1 MPNKLG
7 DICKLLGGYAYSSAD
22 FLPFGTPVVKIGDVT
37 GGGRINYASMQCVSN
52 EIAKQTARFQTE
64 PNDTLIAMTGANVGK
79 TSRIGPDDPDARIN
93 QRVGKFIPIATEG
106 YSKDYIHFL
115 VSGRAAYEYF
125 ANAAYGSAQPN
136 ISATLIENLPVPD
149 FAPSEAT
156 RIGAT
161 LFALDDKIDLNR
173 RMNETLEGMARAIFK
188 DWFVDFGPTRAKM
201 EGYAPYLAP
210 DMWSLFPDR
219 LDDDE
224 KPEGWKLSALREV
237 VHHIRETISPSS
249 SPEELFDHYSIPAF
263 DQGQDPVREA
273 GSGILS
279 NKTIVPADVVLLSK
293 LNPEISRV
301 WLVDIDAGTRAI
313 CSTEFLVFSPRVPS
327 DRALLYCLMT
337 EGTFKQRLEGM
348 VTGTSKSHQRVGPDA
363 VLAIDLVIAPRQIMD
378 AFPTLAEPM
387 LNRIVANRREVR
399 TLSRTRD
406 LLLPKLMSG
415 EIRVKDAEKAPE
427 AVLGVQASPKA
438 ILRKLRSRG
447 YRNLAMARRTVSTLA
462 RMATSPS
469 EQATAMCFWSNVCA
483 QPLPSS
489 TQR

>member
-1 MPNKLG
+1 MSDHPDVRLRVNAILDVGVPFLRSLNVEPFRINTTDLKYISRDFHQRLKKSALKPG
-7 DICKLLGGYAYSSAD
+7 DIVIVRTGKPGSCAVIPDWLLEANCSDVVVVRPGRKVRPGYISYVVNSTAAHHIDAHTVGAVQQHFNVASARQIR
-22 FLPFGTPVVKIGDVT
+22 FWLPPIVEQD
-37 GGGRINYASMQCVSN
+37 RILSILC
-52 EIAKQTARFQTE
+52 
-64 PNDTLIAMTGANVGK
+64 
-79 TSRIGPDDPDARIN
+79 
-93 QRVGKFIPIATEG
+93 
-106 YSKDYIHFL
+106 
-115 VSGRAAYEYF
+115 
-125 ANAAYGSAQPN
+125 
-136 ISATLIENLPVPD
+136 
-149 FAPSEAT
+149 
-156 RIGAT
+156 
-161 LFALDDKIDLNR
+161 ALDDNIDLNR
-173 RMNETLEGMARAIFK
+173 RMNETLEAMARAIFK
-188 DWFVDFGPTRAKM
+188 DWFVEFGPTRAKM
-201 EGYAPYLAP
+201 EGRAPYLAP

-279 NKTIVPADVVLLSK
+279 NKTIVPADVILLSK

-378 AFPTLAEPM
+378 AFPTLAAPM
-387 LNRIVANRREVR
+387 LNRILANRREVR

-415 EIRVKDAEKAPE
+415 EIRVKDAEKAAE
-427 AVLGVQASPKA
+427 AVL
-438 ILRKLRSRG
+438 
-447 YRNLAMARRTVSTLA
+447 
-462 RMATSPS
+462 
-469 EQATAMCFWSNVCA
+469 
-483 QPLPSS
+483 
-489 TQR
+489 